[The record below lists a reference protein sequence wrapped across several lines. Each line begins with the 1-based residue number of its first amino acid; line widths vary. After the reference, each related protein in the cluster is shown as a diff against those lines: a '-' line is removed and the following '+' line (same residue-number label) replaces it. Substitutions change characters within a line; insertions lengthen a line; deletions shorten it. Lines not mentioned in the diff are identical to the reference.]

1 MQRVRD
7 HYIKIITNG
16 DKMVTKKVTNRR
28 KTAEP
33 APTPVPSKSFPTAAL
48 GLGMVVLTNY
58 QAEVKQ
64 ILTLL
69 IKSLT

>member
-7 HYIKIITNG
+7 HYNKITTNG
-16 DKMVTKKVTNRR
+16 DKMVTKKVTNRQR
-28 KTAEP
+28 APEP
-33 APTPVPSKSFPTAAL
+33 IPSSAKSFPTAAL
-48 GLGMVVLTNY
+48 GLGMVILTNY

-69 IKSLT
+69 IKNLT